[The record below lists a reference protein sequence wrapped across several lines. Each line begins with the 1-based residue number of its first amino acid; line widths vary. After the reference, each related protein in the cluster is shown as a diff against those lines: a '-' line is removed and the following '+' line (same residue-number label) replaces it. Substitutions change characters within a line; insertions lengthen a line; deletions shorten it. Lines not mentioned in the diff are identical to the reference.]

1 VVRVLGSLEVKL
13 SGVGGACLVLS
24 LTARADSFWGESGV
38 PVSGWGKLFA
48 KGVALS
54 FALSTWPTVTVPRN
68 GG

>member
-1 VVRVLGSLEVKL
+1 
-13 SGVGGACLVLS
+13 VLS